1 MPGSDGHALVARPS
15 GADLPTDEQ
24 VRLAVSSFA
33 LLAEPTRLR
42 LLWLA
47 STDELDVSSLAA
59 RTGVSVASASAHL
72 AKLRLAGLVEA
83 RRAGRRMLYRAR
95 NRHVRTLVAEVLHL
109 ADHQVSGLPE
119 HD

>member
-1 MPGSDGHALVARPS
+1 MPASNGRAIAPGTA
-15 GADLPTDEQ
+15 GADLPADEQ
-24 VRLAVSSFA
+24 LRSAVTFFA

-47 STDELDVSSLAA
+47 ATEELDVSSLAA

-72 AKLRLAGLVEA
+72 AKLRLAGLVET
-83 RRAGRRMLYRAR
+83 RRAGRRVLYRTR

-109 ADHQVSGLPE
+109 ADHQVAGLPD